1 MKQLKTL
8 PDASSTGPTSDRCC
22 ALFVN
27 PSAILPLSFQHEL
40 DPQFHSGVEGC
51 PDFFRIHSD
60 GESVDLIC
68 FLNGQ
73 KFQSSPK
80 PKCFGDGNSEILFF
94 QVCNMPKFLAPNL
107 GESRKTRCSPCV
119 PFSFCGK
126 VNAHPPLLSRNTGEK
141 TPQN

>member
-27 PSAILPLSFQHEL
+27 PSAILLLYFQHEL
-40 DPQFHSGVEGC
+40 DTQLHAGMEGC
-51 PDFFRIHSD
+51 SDFFRIHGD
-60 GESVDLIC
+60 GEGVDFVR

-80 PKCFGDGNSEILFF
+80 PKCFGDGNSESLFF
-94 QVCNMPKFLAPNL
+94 QVCNMLNFRSKP
-107 GESRKTRCSPCV
+107 G
-119 PFSFCGK
+119 
-126 VNAHPPLLSRNTGEK
+126 
-141 TPQN
+141 